1 MAVKTDNLTDI
12 EDILVIQSR
21 YSERTEMLTITL
33 NRQVFTGY
41 EYDVFIGFQGNVS
54 TGSTFDGGLRAVKN
68 HNDGS
73 M

>member
-1 MAVKTDNLTDI
+1 MKTDNLTDI

-21 YSERTEMLTITL
+21 YNERTEMLTMTL
-33 NRQVFTGY
+33 NKQVFTGY

-54 TGSTFDGGLRAVKN
+54 TRSTFDGGLHAVK
-68 HNDGS
+68 HDGK